1 MSVPLLKDY
10 VPFSWIS
17 MVQVKTHHF
26 RALAHYYTAVA
37 LCDCSGELLNICVF
51 TDWWHHV
58 YITGQKFR
66 KIRLFLKECSSAHQI
81 CIYFIKST
89 VKKKNQCYQCWKLRY
104 SSIQKFG
111 VSKKNTFIKQ
121 RRIKLIKSD
130 SKDIYNVTNDLFQI
144 NAILLNFPKN
154 STKWNVS
161 QFQ

>member
-26 RALAHYYTAVA
+26 RALAHYYTLWRCVTVQVNYWTSV
-37 LCDCSGELLNICVF
+37 CLL
-51 TDWWHHV
+51 TDD
-58 YITGQKFR
+58 IMCTSPGKFR

-144 NAILLNFPKN
+144 NAIVLNFPKN